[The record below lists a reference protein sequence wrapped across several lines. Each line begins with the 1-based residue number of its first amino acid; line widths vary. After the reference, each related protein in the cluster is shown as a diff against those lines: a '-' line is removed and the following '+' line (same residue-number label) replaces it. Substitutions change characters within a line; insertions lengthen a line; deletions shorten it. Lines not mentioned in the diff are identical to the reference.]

1 MESVGNSTIQILDA
15 SATVAGIFPG
25 VFNGTPQDTQG
36 YNSVNIICSA
46 DQSGTIYAMHSMDNS
61 VWDISD
67 SILYPGSGGVVGT
80 ASYNTRALHSRWFKT
95 KFVNP
100 GSVSCNLR
108 LQTML
113 HQGRPLDTTHDS
125 VTTSGTVS
133 GTVAINITQ
142 QELSFVEI
150 SGNVSIRNPS
160 LVVSRV
166 PISTV
171 WETSDISTART
182 VESTGLVMYTVYC
195 MNFKTSDFR
204 YVKLYDLSTSID
216 PAVDIPK
223 FTIPLPALLFY
234 GDSAQNRQFPSGF
247 AFNDGLQV
255 RVTTGI
261 AATDTS
267 MAADGEAHISITYT
281 V

>member
-67 SILYPGSGGVVGT
+67 AILYPGSGGVVGT

-133 GTVAINITQ
+133 GTVMVASGAITAT
-142 QELSFVEI
+142 LSAVDKAVLDAIAASVASIDGKVDATRVLYSNSAVNEGGHSIKSSAGQIWSLFVHNL
-150 SGNVSIRNPS
+150 STLNPMY
-160 LVVSRV
+160 VKMYNTGTATVGTTAIMAMF
-166 PISTV
+166 PILEQGTL
-171 WETSDISTART
+171 TFDFGGAAF
-182 VESTGLVMYTVYC
+182 STGLSIACT
-195 MNFKTSDFR
+195 
-204 YVKLYDLSTSID
+204 KLR
-216 PAVDIPK
+216 
-223 FTIPLPALLFY
+223 
-234 GDSAQNRQFPSGF
+234 GDSDTTAPSY
-247 AFNDGLQV
+247 DGIVSL
-255 RVTTGI
+255 
-261 AATDTS
+261 
-267 MAADGEAHISITYT
+267 TYT
-281 V
+281 